1 MKIVIDSSTLISLA
15 AINAIDLIK
24 KVDADIICPEEI
36 YQETVEVGS
45 VRGHPDAVIIKGFFD
60 DGTVKKQAV
69 RRKAQMAGMS
79 KVDSLVISLGKEAN
93 ASYLFINDTKLARRG
108 TIEGFD
114 VRGSP
119 DILLRLH
126 EKGTISK
133 EEYTSCLQ
141 KLFEYRRI
149 SKENMERYLKEGEE

>member
-15 AINAIDLIK
+15 TINAIDLLKEI
-24 KVDADIICPEEI
+24 DGDIICPDDV
-36 YQETVEVGS
+36 YQETVEIGS
-45 VRGHPDAVIIKGFFD
+45 IRGHPDAVIIKGFFD
-60 DGTVKKQAV
+60 DGTVKRQTV
-69 RRKAQMAGMS
+69 RRKSQMAGLS
-79 KVDSLVISLGKEAN
+79 KVDSIVISLAKEVN

-126 EKGTISK
+126 EKGTINKK
-133 EEYTSCLQ
+133 EYESYIQ

-149 SKENMERYLKEGEE
+149 SKDNMERYLKEG